1 MATTTLETTLGLV
14 FQIPLSAFGLGI
26 ILGITWYLL
35 FSSVG
40 VK

>member
-1 MATTTLETTLGLV
+1 MDLELI
-14 FQIPLSAFGLGI
+14 FQIPLSAFGLAI
-26 ILGITWYLL
+26 VLGITWYLL